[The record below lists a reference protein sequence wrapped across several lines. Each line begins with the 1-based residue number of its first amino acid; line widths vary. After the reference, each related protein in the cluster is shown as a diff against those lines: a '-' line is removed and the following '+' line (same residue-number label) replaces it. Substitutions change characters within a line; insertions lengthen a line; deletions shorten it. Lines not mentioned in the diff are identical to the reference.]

1 MENIV
6 ADWDK
11 RNGDVVFYEKEHL
24 YKNIRY
30 PYIKYTSVTTLI
42 SNYYEHFD
50 KEFWSSYGAIKNI
63 MGEKV
68 FKSSGT
74 QAMMLDIK
82 QFKEKWLDML
92 GIIKDEF
99 EKEKQNI
106 LDEWDRK
113 NKEAC
118 EWGTEYHLQREN
130 YFYTKDK
137 FKIGNLIGDYE
148 TEFVCEKHN
157 FDLSRENAIL
167 PEYLIHYSSKDGM
180 VNLSG
185 QIDLLV
191 KRGNDIFIYDYK
203 GLALDTPIPTIDG
216 YKPMRKIKVGDIIFD
231 GNGKQTKVK
240 HVSKIHYNPCYKIK
254 FDNNDEIICDHEHR
268 WEVDFFRSK
277 GNYKTK
283 ELTTDEL
290 YNIVNDNKKRG
301 SYHIPKVKIFD
312 ELELEERDLPLDPYI
327 LGAWLGDG
335 SKACGVITNV
345 NKNFWKEVEKRGFK
359 VSHDLNH
366 GGDQAEMRTVYG
378 ISPILRSLG
387 LINNKHIPEMYLR
400 ASKKQRLDLLRGL
413 MDTDGYFNTTR
424 NRFVMGTTQKWQ
436 AEDTAKLVATFG
448 VKPTIIKC
456 IKKCEGKEF
465 NGFDVCFYMND
476 NPFLIRNQDININI
490 QITSYSKC
498 RNIISIEKID
508 MVPTKCLAVESE
520 AHTYLA
526 GYNLIKTHNT
536 NAKGIDN
543 KAFYDKK
550 LRKTKK
556 MKYPV
561 NNLDDHTL
569 NHYTLQLSLYAYML
583 QQINPNFNIK
593 MLKLLHKAKD
603 SEETEIEV
611 PYLKDE
617 CKRIFIDTWKRNK
630 IEYEKEILNNLKG

>member
-30 PYIKYTSVTTLI
+30 SYIKYTSVTTLI

-92 GIIKDEF
+92 GITKDEF

-118 EWGTEYHLQREN
+118 EWGTEYHLQREV

-137 FKIGNLIGDYE
+137 FKIGNLIGDDE

-203 GLALDTPIPTIDG
+203 S
-216 YKPMRKIKVGDIIFD
+216 
-231 GNGKQTKVK
+231 N
-240 HVSKIHYNPCYKIK
+240 S
-254 FDNNDEIICDHEHR
+254 
-268 WEVDFFRSK
+268 
-277 GNYKTK
+277 
-283 ELTTDEL
+283 
-290 YNIVNDNKKRG
+290 
-301 SYHIPKVKIFD
+301 
-312 ELELEERDLPLDPYI
+312 
-327 LGAWLGDG
+327 
-335 SKACGVITNV
+335 
-345 NKNFWKEVEKRGFK
+345 
-359 VSHDLNH
+359 
-366 GGDQAEMRTVYG
+366 
-378 ISPILRSLG
+378 
-387 LINNKHIPEMYLR
+387 
-400 ASKKQRLDLLRGL
+400 
-413 MDTDGYFNTTR
+413 
-424 NRFVMGTTQKWQ
+424 
-436 AEDTAKLVATFG
+436 
-448 VKPTIIKC
+448 
-456 IKKCEGKEF
+456 
-465 NGFDVCFYMND
+465 
-476 NPFLIRNQDININI
+476 
-490 QITSYSKC
+490 
-498 RNIISIEKID
+498 
-508 MVPTKCLAVESE
+508 
-520 AHTYLA
+520 
-526 GYNLIKTHNT
+526 
-536 NAKGIDN
+536 KGIDS
-543 KAFYDKK
+543 KAFYNKK

-583 QQINPNFNIK
+583 QQINPNFNIR

-617 CKRIFIDTWKRNK
+617 CKRIFVDTWKRNK

>member
-1 MENIV
+1 MDNIV

-92 GIIKDEF
+92 GITKDEF

-137 FKIGNLIGDYE
+137 FKIGNFIGDNE

-157 FDLSRENAIL
+157 FDLNRENAIL

-185 QIDLLV
+185 QIDLLI
-191 KRGNDIFIYDYK
+191 KRGNDIWI
-203 GLALDTPIPTIDG
+203 IDW
-216 YKPMRKIKVGDIIFD
+216 KT
-231 GNGKQTKVK
+231 NGKGIE
-240 HVSKIHYNPCYKIK
+240 SK
-254 FDNNDEIICDHEHR
+254 
-268 WEVDFFRSK
+268 S
-277 GNYKTK
+277 
-283 ELTTDEL
+283 
-290 YNIVNDNKKRG
+290 
-301 SYHIPKVKIFD
+301 
-312 ELELEERDLPLDPYI
+312 
-327 LGAWLGDG
+327 
-335 SKACGVITNV
+335 
-345 NKNFWKEVEKRGFK
+345 
-359 VSHDLNH
+359 
-366 GGDQAEMRTVYG
+366 
-378 ISPILRSLG
+378 
-387 LINNKHIPEMYLR
+387 
-400 ASKKQRLDLLRGL
+400 
-413 MDTDGYFNTTR
+413 
-424 NRFVMGTTQKWQ
+424 
-436 AEDTAKLVATFG
+436 
-448 VKPTIIKC
+448 
-456 IKKCEGKEF
+456 
-465 NGFDVCFYMND
+465 
-476 NPFLIRNQDININI
+476 
-490 QITSYSKC
+490 
-498 RNIISIEKID
+498 
-508 MVPTKCLAVESE
+508 
-520 AHTYLA
+520 
-526 GYNLIKTHNT
+526 
-536 NAKGIDN
+536 
-543 KAFYDKK
+543 FYDKK

-593 MLKLLHKAKD
+593 MLKLYHKAKD

-617 CKRIFIDTWKRNK
+617 CKRIFVDTWKRNK

>member
-1 MENIV
+1 MDNIV

-203 GLALDTPIPTIDG
+203 S
-216 YKPMRKIKVGDIIFD
+216 
-231 GNGKQTKVK
+231 N
-240 HVSKIHYNPCYKIK
+240 S
-254 FDNNDEIICDHEHR
+254 
-268 WEVDFFRSK
+268 
-277 GNYKTK
+277 
-283 ELTTDEL
+283 
-290 YNIVNDNKKRG
+290 
-301 SYHIPKVKIFD
+301 
-312 ELELEERDLPLDPYI
+312 
-327 LGAWLGDG
+327 
-335 SKACGVITNV
+335 
-345 NKNFWKEVEKRGFK
+345 
-359 VSHDLNH
+359 
-366 GGDQAEMRTVYG
+366 
-378 ISPILRSLG
+378 
-387 LINNKHIPEMYLR
+387 
-400 ASKKQRLDLLRGL
+400 
-413 MDTDGYFNTTR
+413 
-424 NRFVMGTTQKWQ
+424 
-436 AEDTAKLVATFG
+436 
-448 VKPTIIKC
+448 
-456 IKKCEGKEF
+456 
-465 NGFDVCFYMND
+465 
-476 NPFLIRNQDININI
+476 
-490 QITSYSKC
+490 
-498 RNIISIEKID
+498 
-508 MVPTKCLAVESE
+508 
-520 AHTYLA
+520 
-526 GYNLIKTHNT
+526 
-536 NAKGIDN
+536 KGIDS

-583 QQINPNFNIK
+583 QQINPSFNIK